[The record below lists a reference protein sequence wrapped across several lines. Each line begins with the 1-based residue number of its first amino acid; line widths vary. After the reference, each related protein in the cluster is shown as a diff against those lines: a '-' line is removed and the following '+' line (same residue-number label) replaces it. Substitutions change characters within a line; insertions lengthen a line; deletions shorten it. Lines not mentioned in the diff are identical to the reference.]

1 VAIHNENYVK
11 DQVGVGNGAGF
22 VISNIGYSHLA
33 NKFSKFHMKN
43 ILHCRSI
50 SPNHL
55 FVSQFA
61 RDYLCYFEL

>member
-43 ILHCRSI
+43 IFH
-50 SPNHL
+50 
-55 FVSQFA
+55 F
-61 RDYLCYFEL
+61 